1 LPARRGFPVEKS
13 PRISNVGVVRE
24 FGSSSVSLA
33 GSLLIA
39 HPSLLDPNFRK
50 AVLFIS
56 TNDPDVGS
64 FGLTLNR
71 VAGRSVGDLLPDKE
85 LGALARVQVFVGG
98 PVGTEQLIFASFQ
111 WHPET
116 RRIECRHHLGLE
128 EAQASMQS
136 EQTVVRAFIGYAGWT
151 KGQLEGELK
160 QRAWLVGKPG
170 RDVLDASRCE
180 NLWRDTL
187 REFGPY
193 FELIADAP
201 DDL

>member
-1 LPARRGFPVEKS
+1 V
-13 PRISNVGVVRE
+13 RISTFAAVRE
-24 FGSSSVSLA
+24 FGPSSLSLA

-56 TNDPDVGS
+56 TNDPEEGS

-71 VAGRSVGDLLPDKE
+71 VAGRTVGDVLPGKE
-85 LGALARVQVFVGG
+85 LGALARVPVFVGG
-98 PVGTEQLIFASFQ
+98 PVGTDQLIFASFQ

-116 RRIECRHHLGLE
+116 RRIECRHHLGID
-128 EAQASMQS
+128 EAQESLHA
-136 EQTVVRAFIGYAGWT
+136 EQTVVRAFIGYAGWS
-151 KGQLEGELK
+151 KGQLEGELA

-170 RDVLDASRCE
+170 REVLDSNRCE

-201 DDL
+201 DDLSKN